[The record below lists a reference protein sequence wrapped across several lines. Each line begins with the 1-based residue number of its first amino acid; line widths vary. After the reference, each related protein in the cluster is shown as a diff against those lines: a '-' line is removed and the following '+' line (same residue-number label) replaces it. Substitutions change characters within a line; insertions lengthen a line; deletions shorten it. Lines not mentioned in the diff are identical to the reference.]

1 MKTPSIKLPF
11 PCLLPHSNIVF
22 SPQTCALF
30 SSPMYLLV
38 QFSSLVHHYYP
49 TFVQGRFHEWHTFQF
64 LACSYNP
71 HLMSDSSQLQ
81 YLYACPCLC
90 IWLSVIL
97 GKQMVIVIVI
107 VMWERHLCAGILLC
121 WKQSKSV
128 CLCLHHLAYW
138 QTKSKR
144 RRNADC
150 CNWCLGYRVPQS
162 SYIWLCSSC
171 FMKIDMLYWKQ
182 MSYYLQCWD
191 SALFLH
197 TRVQV

>member
-1 MKTPSIKLPF
+1 
-11 PCLLPHSNIVF
+11 
-22 SPQTCALF
+22 
-30 SSPMYLLV
+30 
-38 QFSSLVHHYYP
+38 
-49 TFVQGRFHEWHTFQF
+49 
-64 LACSYNP
+64 
-71 HLMSDSSQLQ
+71 MSDGSQLQ

-107 VMWERHLCAGILLC
+107 VMWERHLCAGMLLR

-144 RRNADC
+144 RRNANC

-162 SYIWLCSSC
+162 SYIIMQLFYLCYIGNGCHIIYSAEILHFFCTPGSKCRKWWLVLRVTDDTLISPMVCRLANAVVHYSTDYIKVLEPDEANVLC
-171 FMKIDMLYWKQ
+171 GDFADM
-182 MSYYLQCWD
+182 
-191 SALFLH
+191 A
-197 TRVQV
+197 